1 METCNLPRLA
11 LAIAQGHAIFLDRE
25 ADRYFA
31 LSPVENHALIDI
43 LAGNCPSER
52 VARAITAAIGH
63 EARADVLR
71 KLMPESLPPAQ
82 RLAMTGNDPAPLR
95 ARLQAIAHYIA
106 ARVRLRVRG
115 LSVSLD
121 RLPDVRAGRP
131 RRSSVA
137 EQVAVSRIAQA
148 HGWLSRH
155 ITSHDNCLVS
165 SLALA
170 SHLRSAGQAAC
181 LVIGVRADPFSAH
194 CWVRWQEVL
203 VEEDSD
209 VVAAFTP
216 ILVVR

>member
-1 METCNLPRLA
+1 MDNRDLPHLA

-25 ADRYFA
+25 GDRYFA
-31 LSPVENHALIDI
+31 LSPVENDALIDI
-43 LAGNCPSER
+43 LAGNRPSER
-52 VARAITAAIGH
+52 VARAITAAIGY
-63 EARADVLR
+63 EACADVLR
-71 KLMPESLPPAQ
+71 KLMPECLPPA
-82 RLAMTGNDPAPLR
+82 RRFEIIGSDAAPLR
-95 ARLQAIAHYIA
+95 ERLQAIAHYTA

-115 LSVSLD
+115 LSVALD
-121 RLPDVRAGRP
+121 RLPAVRARRP
-131 RRSSVA
+131 RRNCVA

-170 SHLRSAGQAAC
+170 SHLRSAGHAAC

-194 CWVRWQEVL
+194 CWVRWQEAL
-203 VEEDSD
+203 VEEESD